1 MNHRKI
7 AQYLPDLSEKIWKK
21 DKLVIKREISDMED
35 AGMNDYMGLKDTKMD
50 LSHPDSLELLKKGLR
65 YDSLPAAKQMLTF
78 QTLESEL
85 KAKLSIQNPNAG
97 ILETLGLLNREFGYT
112 NAAELLSEENRFPGI
127 EMVRYGKDDEILSR
141 IIVEKGSVLTVFQEA
156 ETVFEMFFCPEIING
171 IAQEEDCL
179 IPKKA
184 FREVLANALIHR
196 DWSHKDCRIL
206 IRMDD
211 ESVTVSTP
219 YPLLHGITPEK
230 YMQDPPFV
238 PANHDLGYILLRLGY
253 AAKLGS
259 GVRQI
264 LLAYQGQERRPEFS
278 FSNHE
283 IAVTLPVLCPVK
295 INAQQQTMINSMSWH
310 ILFSRKYLEEKTGF
324 SRSKTARLIRELM
337 DLNLVEKYGS
347 GPSAR
352 YKRNTQ
358 PAIVRRTDPAEPAF

>member
-1 MNHRKI
+1 MKRKS
-7 AQYLPDLSEKIWKK
+7 PIWNVMEYR
-21 DKLVIKREISDMED
+21 DKNPGE
-35 AGMNDYMGLKDTKMD
+35 MD
-50 LSHPDSLELLKKGLR
+50 LSHLDSMELLKKGLR
-65 YDSLPAAKQMLTF
+65 YDSLPAARQELTF
-78 QTLESEL
+78 QMLESEL

-97 ILETLGLLNREFGYT
+97 ILQTLGLLNKEFGYT
-112 NAAELLSEENRFPGI
+112 NAAELLSEENHFPGI
-127 EMVRYGKDDEILSR
+127 EVLRYGKDGEILSR
-141 IIVEKGSVLTVFQEA
+141 IIIENGSVLTVFQEA
-156 ETVFEMFFCPEIING
+156 ETVFEMFFCSEIING
-171 IAQEEDCL
+171 ITREEDCR
-179 IPKKA
+179 IPRKA
-184 FREVLANALIHR
+184 FREALANALIHR

-238 PANHDLGYILLRLGY
+238 PVNHDLGYILLRLGY

-264 LLAYQGQERRPEFS
+264 VSAYQGKERRPEFS
-278 FSNHE
+278 FSENE
-283 IAVTLPVLCPVK
+283 IMVTLPVLSPVK
-295 INAQQQTMINSMSWH
+295 INAQQQTMLNSMSWH